1 MTMTELCG
9 ELRNYF
15 IIDPGQDI
23 FPGTYEI
30 SNGSIIT
37 PTPFLTEN
45 DYFRIVGSRKND
57 GVYINNASELSVLVD
72 ETFTG
77 AIWVMSVPPAVV
89 SLAADISAW
98 ETATADVRNSPY
110 QSESFGGY
118 TYSLKS
124 GGSSAAPG
132 GASALTWQGA
142 FAERLKPYRR
152 LAVLI

>member
-57 GVYINNASELSVLVD
+57 GVYQYSPMDLSTLVD
-72 ETFTG
+72 ETFDG
-77 AIWVMSVPPAVV
+77 NIWVMSVPAGVV
-89 SLAADISAW
+89 TLLDDITAW

-124 GGSSAAPG
+124 FGGSSGSAG
-132 GASALTWQGA
+132 GLTWQGA
-142 FAERLKPYRR
+142 FADRLKPYRKQV
-152 LAVLI
+152 VLI